1 MKIYRA
7 AAIRG
12 ARKERVMSV
21 AYAETATPAKIP
33 SAIVDR
39 PHGMQSR
46 EVAILCRIAREEK
59 CRSILEIGMANGSST
74 VALLKTLDETG
85 GGNVV
90 SIDPFQ
96 NQGENGIDY
105 GIAGQGVRNVEAS
118 GFADRH
124 RLMEEY
130 DYIAM
135 PKLVAE
141 QAKFDMVFIDGYH
154 SFDYTFLD
162 FFYADLL
169 LKEGGICAFHDTGWP
184 TVYKVTDFLMK
195 NKAYAPLGPR
205 PSRHLPNVAMRGLR
219 RGLHLVSG
227 RDAEMRERRAAWGS
241 VAAFRKLSTTMC
253 PENSIVRF

>member
-1 MKIYRA
+1 
-7 AAIRG
+7 
-12 ARKERVMSV
+12 MSF
-21 AYAETATPAKIP
+21 AYTETAIAGAAQPI
-33 SAIVDR
+33 SAIVDGS
-39 PHGMQSR
+39 HDMKAR

-74 VALLKTLDETG
+74 IALLKTLGETG

-96 NQGENGIDY
+96 NQSESGID
-105 GIAGQGVRNVEAS
+105 GQGVRNVEAA
-118 GFADRH
+118 GFADHH

-141 QAKFDMVFIDGYH
+141 QAKFDMVFIDGDH
-154 SFDYTFLD
+154 AFDCTFLD

-169 LKEGGICAFHDTGWP
+169 LKEGGICAFHDTGRP
-184 TVYKVTDFLMK
+184 SVYTVTDFLMK
-195 NKAYAPLGPR
+195 NKAYAPLDPR
-205 PSRHLPNVAMRGLR
+205 PSRHLSNMAMRGLR
-219 RGLHLVSG
+219 HGLHLVSG
-227 RDAEMRERRAAWGS
+227 RDAEMRERSAAWGS
-241 VAAFRKLSTTMC
+241 VAAFRKLRSTLC